1 MEIEWQSLIF
11 SFFGGLG
18 VFLFGLHYMSDGL
31 QKTAG
36 EKLRRM
42 LERMTTNP
50 FMGVVAGALVTGI
63 IQSSTGT
70 TVMAIGFVNAGLM
83 TLKQAIGVI
92 MGANIGTTVTAF
104 LIGFKI
110 SKYAMP
116 MIGVGMVLLF
126 FTKRKKVNYFGQVV
140 FGAGMLFLGLN
151 LMSDAMR
158 PLRYWPVFTE
168 LMTTL
173 GDVKILGVL
182 VGMMFTA
189 VVQSSTATIGV
200 LQELAYQGGVTFH
213 QALPILFGENIGT
226 TITAALAAIGASISA
241 RRAALTHFIFNA
253 FGTVIFIIFLTPV
266 AALVL
271 WLASYTGADIK
282 LQIAYAHGI
291 FNITNALIFLPL
303 TGLLAA
309 VVTKM
314 IPGDDIEIEFGTKH
328 LNQHF
333 LSTPNIALGQ
343 VVNELTR
350 MGNIAREAF
359 NDATEYFFE
368 GNHKRAAIAKQK
380 EALVNE
386 LDKRI
391 TEYMVQLS
399 QSSLSEKDSSRHNQ
413 LFQTIND
420 IERIGDHAENI
431 LELGEYKIDKK
442 IVFSPDAYKDLKQ
455 MVEIVD
461 ESIQM
466 AMEALQKNDKEL
478 ARKVMENEERIDKYE
493 RAFRKGHIK
502 RLNKGICSG
511 NAGIVFLDTLSNLE
525 RMGDHAYNIARSVLG
540 EY

>member
-1 MEIEWQSLIF
+1 MDISWQDLIF

-36 EKLRRM
+36 EKLRKL
-42 LERMTTNP
+42 LEKMTTNP
-50 FMGVVAGALVTGI
+50 VMGVIAGALITGI

-70 TVMAIGFVNAGLM
+70 TVMAVGFVNAGLM
-83 TLKQAIGVI
+83 TLRQAIGVI

-110 SKYAMP
+110 SKYALP

-126 FTKRKKVNYFGQVV
+126 FTKKKRINYFGQVI

-151 LMSDAMR
+151 LMSDSMK
-158 PLRYWPVFTE
+158 PLRSWQVFQD
-168 LMTTL
+168 LMVTL

-182 VGMMFTA
+182 VGAVFTA

-253 FGTVIFIIFLTPV
+253 FGTIIFLLLIGWFEP
-266 AALVL
+266 LVI
-271 WLASYTGADIK
+271 WIASHTGADIK

-291 FNITNALIFLPL
+291 FNVSNTLIFLPL

-314 IPGDDIEIEFGTKH
+314 IPGNDVEIEFGTKH
-328 LNQHF
+328 LNPHF
-333 LSTPNIALGQ
+333 LSTPNVALGQ

-350 MGNIAREAF
+350 MGNYAREAY
-359 NDATEYFFE
+359 NDASEYFFE
-368 GNHKRAAIAKQK
+368 GNHKRASIAMQK

-386 LDKRI
+386 LDKKI
-391 TEYMVQLS
+391 TEYMIQLS
-399 QSSLSEKDSSRHNQ
+399 QNSLSEKDSNQHNI

-431 LELGEYKIDKK
+431 LELGDYKMDKK
-442 IVFSPDAYKDLKQ
+442 IVFSDEGYNDLKT
-455 MVEIVD
+455 MVAAVD
-461 ESIQM
+461 ESIRM
-466 AMEALQKNDKEL
+466 AIEALEKNDKEL
-478 ARKVMENEERIDKYE
+478 ARKVMENEKQIDMYE
-493 RAFRKGHIK
+493 RMFRKAHIQ
-502 RLNKGICSG
+502 RLNNGVCTG
-511 NAGIVFLDTLSNLE
+511 NAGIVYLDTLSNLE
-525 RMGDHAYNIARSVLG
+525 RIGDHAYNIARSVLG